1 MIKKAEAE
9 SGRGCCRG
17 IRSIKS
23 IFQAGAYWR
32 QLDIRND
39 TGLTLEH
46 NGKQKNI
53 KK

>member
-32 QLDIRND
+32 QLVLIFIDTRND
-39 TGLTLEH
+39 TGIT
-46 NGKQKNI
+46 G
-53 KK
+53 